1 MKNKILISFIL
12 LIICLFSTT
21 SYAKE
26 TGTVYIESSRDV
38 VEKGHTIEITVNLKD
53 TTTAAFDFSLYF
65 DNTKWDYISK
75 IDNTKVEN
83 NHIIYVWYDKTG
95 GRSAK
100 NGELIKFKFKAKENG
115 LSTFSLDGNFY
126 NSSGQMIQATFKEK
140 QVQIGKEDKV
150 LLNEEEKGNNT
161 NTSNANLEVL
171 RLDIEGITPDF
182 SSDIYEYYL
191 TVKNSVKDI
200 EVLAISENPNAN
212 IEITG
217 NNNLKEGLN
226 TIKIKVISE
235 DKKEERNYIIKV
247 TKTSNLES
255 ANTNLE
261 ILAIE
266 NALLNPPFDINETK
280 YTTEISNNVQEL
292 NVFAVPENENAKVQ
306 ITGTNNLKD
315 GNNTITIAVTAANGY
330 TKKKYQINVYKRNQ
344 EEQTKYEEYEK
355 EQVKKVEEAY
365 EIEKVNEDT
374 QEKSSEN
381 IDKAN
386 KENIW
391 IIITVIAIIVIITI
405 GIFYYIKNK
414 RK

>member
-1 MKNKILISFIL
+1 MKNKILISLIL

-38 VEKGHTIEITVNLKD
+38 VEKEDTIEITVNLKD

-100 NGELIKFKFKAKENG
+100 SGELIKLKFKAKENG
-115 LSTFSLDGNFY
+115 LSTFSLEGNFY
-126 NSSGQMIQATFKEK
+126 NSSGQTIQATFKEK
-140 QVQIGKEDKV
+140 QVQIGKENKV
-150 LLNEEEKGNNT
+150 LQNEEEKGNDKNS
-161 NTSNANLEVL
+161 SNANLEVL

-200 EVLAISENPNAN
+200 EVLAISQNPNAN
-212 IEITG
+212 VEITG

-235 DKKEERNYIIKV
+235 DKKEEKIYTIKV
-247 TKTSNLES
+247 TKTANLEA

-266 NALLNPPFDINETK
+266 NTLLNPPFDISETK
-280 YTTEISNNVQEL
+280 YTTEISNNVQEI
-292 NVFAVPENENAKVQ
+292 NVLAVPENEKAKVQ
-306 ITGTNNLKD
+306 ITGTNNLKE
-315 GNNTITIAVTAANGY
+315 GNNTVTITVTAANGFS
-330 TKKKYQINVYKRNQ
+330 KKKYQVNVYKRNQ
-344 EEQTKYEEYEK
+344 EEQIKYEEDEK

-365 EIEKVNEDT
+365 EIEKVG
-374 QEKSSEN
+374 SSEKEQLQN
-381 IDKAN
+381 NNKASN
-386 KENIW
+386 
-391 IIITVIAIIVIITI
+391 TVWTILIIVVILIV
-405 GIFYYIKNK
+405 GGSIFLYSKYKTN